1 MNEMIS
7 TFLSGPAF
15 ASLLNSA
22 LTLAIGLAVWWLR
35 KKTSS
40 VQILND
46 NWSYV
51 EPIVST
57 ALEGARKAAAAGT
70 WNSAVLQDLTVK
82 GLATLGDKF
91 RLHENAEPPEVLL
104 SAAAKDIEATLKRVV
119 GEFLEASK

>member
-22 LTLAIGLAVWWLR
+22 FTLAVGLAVWWLR

-51 EPIVST
+51 EPIVSA
-57 ALEGARKAAAAGT
+57 ALEEARKAAAAGT

-82 GLATLGDKF
+82 GLAALGDKF
-91 RLHENAEPPEVLL
+91 RLHENTEPPEVLL
-104 SAAAKDIEATLKRVV
+104 IAAAKDIEATLKRAV